1 MMELVKNDFAPIV
14 AKVKVY
20 DKTYKRKNKNGKET
34 TVKTVQNSITLPKE
48 IPFKHNEDVF
58 ILSQD
63 TYDNLLINISKNDNP
78 NANKLDVLEN
88 ELQSKSDLIAEY
100 ESRIEKLTSEL
111 DSKSESM
118 ENSNALIQSL
128 TEDLRNANHT
138 KDVLNANLNETL
150 IEMATLEEKVN
161 SLYDKMNK
169 NKDII
174 NILTSY
180 YESLLN
186 ETLTVH
192 QKRIISEVN
201 EELKKTNFIQR
212 LRGLTIT
219 KEPNIN
225 KKEITGEAIAKLNEL
240 IRENN
245 LLE

>member
-1 MMELVKNDFAPIV
+1 M
-14 AKVKVY
+14 
-20 DKTYKRKNKNGKET
+20 
-34 TVKTVQNSITLPKE
+34 QNSITLPKE
-48 IPFKHNEDVF
+48 IPFKHNEDVI

-63 TYDNLLINISKNDNP
+63 SYDYLINISKNDNP
-78 NANKLDVLEN
+78 NGNKLDVLEN
-88 ELQSKSDLIAEY
+88 ELKSKSDLIAEY

-161 SLYDKMNK
+161 K

-186 ETLTVH
+186 ESITVTSN
-192 QKRIISEVN
+192 RLIAEVN
-201 EELKKTNFIQR
+201 KELANTNFIQR

-219 KEPNIN
+219 NEPNIN
-225 KKEITGEAIAKLNEL
+225 KKEITEEAISKLNSVIQEHH
-240 IRENN
+240 

>member
-1 MMELVKNDFAPIV
+1 MELVKNDFAPIV

-48 IPFKHNEDVF
+48 IPFKHNEDVI

-63 TYDNLLINISKNDNP
+63 SYDYLINISKNDNP

-161 SLYDKMNK
+161 K

-174 NILTSY
+174 KILTSY

-186 ETLTVH
+186 ESISLTSN
-192 QKRIISEVN
+192 RLIAEVN
-201 EELKKTNFIQR
+201 KELKNTNLIQR

-219 KEPNIN
+219 SEPNIN
-225 KKEITGEAIAKLNEL
+225 KKEITEEAISKLNSVIQEHH
-240 IRENN
+240 